1 MTRTRGRV
9 VGAALA
15 LGLAVSAVAA
25 QDAGKQI
32 NGVPRP
38 GAPLAMPPN
47 GGNPALTENDLLGFL
62 RRAFDARP
70 KLPTGEQ

>member
-9 VGAALA
+9 IGAGLA

-25 QDAGKQI
+25 QDAGKETEDVQ
-32 NGVPRP
+32 RP
-38 GAPLAMPPN
+38 GAPLAMPPK
-47 GGNPALTENDLLGFL
+47 GGNPALTENDFGFL